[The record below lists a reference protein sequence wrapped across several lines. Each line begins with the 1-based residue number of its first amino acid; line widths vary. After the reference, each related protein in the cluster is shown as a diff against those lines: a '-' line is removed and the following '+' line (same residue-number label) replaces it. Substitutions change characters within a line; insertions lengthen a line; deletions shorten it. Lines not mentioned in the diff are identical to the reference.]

1 MPSFLSRIPIPYEG
15 LRQNPASR
23 RGLSLLLAIAVHVL
37 LFLMLLT
44 LAPTLV
50 EPRKEKRMPVS
61 FTLAPSPKPQ
71 ANGAQ
76 KPAPT
81 PRPKESGGAPRT
93 VTTQAPP
100 EKKETPPT
108 PDLPFIEMSRSDLAA
123 ADIGRFA
130 KRGEGGSGEGQGKDS
145 GLAYG
150 PGEGPGGE
158 QLFNADWYRRPTNA
172 ELSTYMPAN
181 APRTGYGLVACQTVD
196 RFHVDNCRV
205 LGEQPLGS
213 GFGRAVRLAA
223 WQFLV
228 RPPSIGGRPQIG
240 AWVRIRIDYIE
251 GVAQER

>member
-1 MPSFLSRIPIPYEG
+1 MPSFLSRFGAWSQEA
-15 LRQNPASR
+15 RQNPAAR
-23 RGLSLLLAIAVHVL
+23 RAVPLLLTLLVHVL
-37 LFLMLLT
+37 LFLLLLGLT
-44 LAPTLV
+44 PSLI
-50 EPRKEKRMPVS
+50 EPRKDNRMPVS
-61 FTLAPSPKPQ
+61 FTLAPSPKSKADGDKKPTPTRKPQ
-71 ANGAQ
+71 A
-76 KPAPT
+76 
-81 PRPKESGGAPRT
+81 SGGAPRV

-108 PDLPFIEMSRSDLAA
+108 PDLPFIELSRNDMAS
-123 ADIGRFA
+123 ADIGKMA
-130 KRGEGGSGEGQGKDS
+130 KRGDGGIGAGQGKDS
-145 GLAYG
+145 GMAYG

-181 APRTGYGLVACQTVD
+181 APRTGYGLVACQTVE
-196 RFHVDNCRV
+196 RFHVENCRV

-228 RPPSIGGRPQIG
+228 RPPSVGGRPQVG